1 MNATKNAPPVNQLA
15 EQQLLGAVICDRD
28 ALDAVVDLIEP
39 SYFYTPAH
47 ATIYAA
53 ACRAAIEGTVTP
65 AAVVECLRE
74 SSELSLIGGEKLVE
88 TIAEKRC
95 DIKEVKK
102 TAGIICELHRKRETV
117 LAARDVARAVLE
129 GGDDASAFERLMAAR
144 TATNTNE
151 GWTEIGN
158 VITAVLDGT
167 HQRTEPTMLTRE
179 DGGHLLYAGKLN
191 WLAGPPESQ
200 KSYLAVLACIQEM
213 EKNRTCVYVDF
224 EEGDGITIGERLVA
238 VGIARGVT
246 AEQLHN
252 WVQGQDRLF
261 FYMNART
268 LTNKVRAK
276 VMHVIKHRQASLL
289 VLDGCAAAMG
299 AADLE
304 EDKAKDVNLW
314 LSGAVWPFVNAGA
327 GTVVLDHVVK
337 SAQAGASGFAARSP
351 RGSGAKLAAV
361 SGVVLMADPKEPGSA
376 FTEGR
381 VEVSVTKDRPGR
393 VRIYKKGTRRLAGT
407 LVSTPVNIN
416 GIEATHLRVIN
427 PEEDIKGEMDKEERE
442 AKWRSIAA
450 QQISKVL
457 KDYGKPLSK
466 TEVRDILAERATE
479 NGRKGLRA
487 ATVVQGFELL
497 IDNGWVTVSK
507 EGREQKLT
515 LVKEYLESYGED
527 HADEVEEDPF

>member
-1 MNATKNAPPVNQLA
+1 
-15 EQQLLGAVICDRD
+15 
-28 ALDAVVDLIEP
+28 
-39 SYFYTPAH
+39 
-47 ATIYAA
+47 
-53 ACRAAIEGTVTP
+53 
-65 AAVVECLRE
+65 
-74 SSELSLIGGEKLVE
+74 
-88 TIAEKRC
+88 
-95 DIKEVKK
+95 
-102 TAGIICELHRKRETV
+102 
-117 LAARDVARAVLE
+117 
-129 GGDDASAFERLMAAR
+129 
-144 TATNTNE
+144 
-151 GWTEIGN
+151 
-158 VITAVLDGT
+158 
-167 HQRTEPTMLTRE
+167 
-179 DGGHLLYAGKLN
+179 
-191 WLAGPPESQ
+191 
-200 KSYLAVLACIQEM
+200 
-213 EKNRTCVYVDF
+213 
-224 EEGDGITIGERLVA
+224 
-238 VGIARGVT
+238 
-246 AEQLHN
+246 
-252 WVQGQDRLF
+252 
-261 FYMNART
+261 MNART

-376 FTEGR
+376 FAEGR